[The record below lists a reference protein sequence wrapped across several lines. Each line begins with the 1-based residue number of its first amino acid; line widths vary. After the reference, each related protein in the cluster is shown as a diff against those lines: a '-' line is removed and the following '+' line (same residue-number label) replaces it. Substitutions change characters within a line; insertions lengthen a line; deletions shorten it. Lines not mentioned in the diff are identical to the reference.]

1 MKLKLQI
8 PSKKLIDRT
17 VLKVKAEAVDGA
29 FCLRPHH
36 IDFVAPLVPG
46 LFSYETE
53 TGEEILAVDRGVL
66 VKRGDEVLVSVHN
79 AVQGR
84 RVSELENTIQTV
96 FQYLDEREKKSRSAL
111 ARLEASF
118 VTQYLQAEGAP

>member
-1 MKLKLQI
+1 
-8 PSKKLIDRT
+8 
-17 VLKVKAEAVDGA
+17 
-29 FCLRPHH
+29 
-36 IDFVAPLVPG
+36 VAPLVPG